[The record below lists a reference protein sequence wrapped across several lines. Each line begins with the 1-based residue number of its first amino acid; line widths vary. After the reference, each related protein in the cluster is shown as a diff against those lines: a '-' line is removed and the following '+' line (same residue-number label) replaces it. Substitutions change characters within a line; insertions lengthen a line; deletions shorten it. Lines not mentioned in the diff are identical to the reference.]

1 MCDKPVDSVRPW
13 KFCPQRRDNGQ
24 CECDDQPCPG
34 NDCEFAS
41 AHWRGVD
48 EAVKG
53 AYQEDIDILEREAL
67 AAEDD
72 ASSPVGY
79 ALRAIANAL
88 CETYREKLQAE
99 PTTPEEDTN
108 GK

>member
-1 MCDKPVDSVRPW
+1 MPTDSVKPW
-13 KFCPQRRDNGQ
+13 KECPQRRDNGQ

-48 EAVKG
+48 DAVAERTQRIGEKIHG
-53 AYQEDIDILEREAL
+53 GDWFLSVVADIVR
-67 AAEDD
+67 
-72 ASSPVGY
+72 
-79 ALRAIANAL
+79 
-88 CETYREKLQAE
+88 
-99 PTTPEEDTN
+99 EDTN